1 MHPNPSGS
9 NLHPP
14 IHQME
19 KDSTNTKSHT
29 SSLLSTLQR
38 HHRRNKTESSAT
50 AATVKPSKSEE
61 KREKSSSGSPLK
73 TFFHKIGS
81 RGMLLYS
88 SRQEVAVTVVTPEN
102 IISFD
107 QKQRLVIKD
116 NESSSMRKLPTIYHR
131 HSLSSQSRSEF
142 FTYIKCD
149 DPTDGLSLDR
159 KSPERGEDNNR
170 LELPE
175 SPPREVKKASSLKR
189 SHFPY
194 SFLRSNKLGTLQED
208 TDKHQLIP
216 NEMQEHHEHHNHV
229 HQLDRNQG
237 NCSGNV
243 DVSRQNSITSLDYR
257 TSTHRQLSNVRHLS
271 RHLSSNESGY
281 DSDSGRNVD
290 SNLVP
295 TKWSPTST
303 SDERDGSRDG
313 AINNNSH
320 NNGKTTTK
328 QLVIKQRN
336 ESETVGIVVSRL
348 KLLPNSGQVRWVVT
362 GMLENGAAFR

>member
-1 MHPNPSGS
+1 MHPNPTASSQNSSVHVECSINHKS
-9 NLHPP
+9 N
-14 IHQME
+14 
-19 KDSTNTKSHT
+19 ST
-29 SSLLSTLQR
+29 SLLSTLQR
-38 HHRRNKTESSAT
+38 HHRRNKTDSSG
-50 AATVKPSKSEE
+50 AAKQPKSEE
-61 KREKSSSGSPLK
+61 KREKSSGSPLK
-73 TFFHKIGS
+73 SFFHKIGS

-88 SRQEVAVTVVTPEN
+88 SRQEVAVVTADL
-102 IISFD
+102 ISYD
-107 QKQRLVIKD
+107 QKQRLVIKE
-116 NESSSMRKLPTIYHR
+116 NEETSSMRKLPTIYHR

-159 KSPERGEDNNR
+159 KSPERVEDNNS
-170 LELPE
+170 

-216 NEMQEHHEHHNHV
+216 NEMQAEHH
-229 HQLDRNQG
+229 HQHQHQQLLHQDQG

-257 TSTHRQLSNVRHLS
+257 THRPLSSVRHLS

-290 SNLVP
+290 SVTA

-303 SDERDGSRDG
+303 SVERDGSRDG
-313 AINNNSH
+313 TNN
-320 NNGKTTTK
+320 KTTIK
-328 QLVIKQRN
+328 QLVIRQRT

-348 KLLPNSGQVRWVVT
+348 KLLPNSGQVRWIVT
-362 GMLENGAAFR
+362 GMSENGAAFR